1 MHIDPIH
8 PGEHLLEI
16 LEDLG
21 ISQYRLAKAMG
32 VPAVR
37 VNEIVHCRRAV
48 TADTALRLGQVLD
61 MTPEFWMN
69 LQQRYD
75 LEVAR
80 AGTDV
85 SGMERLVDVEAVGVG
100 ARDSSGLS

>member
-1 MHIDPIH
+1 MVNEPIH
-8 PGEHLLEI
+8 PGQHLSEI
-16 LEDLG
+16 LEELG

-48 TADTALRLGQVLD
+48 TADAALRFGQVLN

-80 AGTDV
+80 AGTDMG
-85 SGMERLVDVEAVGVG
+85 SITPLVKGDAP
-100 ARDSSGLS
+100 A

>member
-1 MHIDPIH
+1 MTTDLIH
-8 PGEHLLEI
+8 PGEHLAEI

-37 VNEIVHCRRAV
+37 VNEIVHCRRGI
-48 TADTALRLGQVLD
+48 TANTALRVGRVLG

-69 LQQRYD
+69 LQQMYD
-75 LEVAR
+75 LNVAR
-80 AGTDV
+80 AGIYGGSD
-85 SGMERLVDVEAVGVG
+85 R
-100 ARDSSGLS
+100 RR

>member
-1 MHIDPIH
+1 MAIGPIH
-8 PGEHLLEI
+8 PGEHLSEI

-21 ISQYRLAKAMG
+21 ISQYRLAKAMD
-32 VPAVR
+32 VPPVR
-37 VNEIVHCRRAV
+37 VNGIVRCRRAI

-80 AGTDV
+80 ARTDV
-85 SGMERLVDVEAVGVG
+85 GGMERLVDAEPVG
-100 ARDSSGLS
+100 AGG

>member
-1 MHIDPIH
+1 MDVEPIH
-8 PGEHLLEI
+8 PGEHLAEI
-16 LEDLG
+16 LEELG

-37 VNEIVHCRRAV
+37 VNEIVHCRRGI
-48 TADTALRLGQVLD
+48 TANTALRIGRVLG

-69 LQQRYD
+69 LQQMYD
-75 LEVAR
+75 LNVAR

-85 SGMERLVDVEAVGVG
+85 SGLSALVDVEAV
-100 ARDSSGLS
+100 A

>member
-1 MHIDPIH
+1 MRIEPIH
-8 PGEHLLEI
+8 PGEHLSEI
-16 LEDLG
+16 LEDLE

-37 VNEIVHCRRAV
+37 VNEIAHCRRGI
-48 TADTALRLGQVLD
+48 TADTALRLGRVLD

-80 AGTDV
+80 AATDV
-85 SGMERLVDVEAVGVG
+85 SGVKRLVDVEPVEVTA
-100 ARDSSGLS
+100 AT